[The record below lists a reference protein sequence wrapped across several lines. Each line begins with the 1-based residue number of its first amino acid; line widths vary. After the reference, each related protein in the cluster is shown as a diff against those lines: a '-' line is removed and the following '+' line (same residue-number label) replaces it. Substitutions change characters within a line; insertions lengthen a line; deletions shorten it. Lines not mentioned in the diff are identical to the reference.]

1 MGQRIWRSMLEKR
14 KGSRLHFTLID
25 PDKTEP
31 WEAEKIARTAYE
43 YGTDY
48 VLVGGSLG
56 VSPQATDAI
65 VEAVK
70 KFDVP
75 VIIFPGALNN
85 VSSKADAAFFLNII
99 NSDDPYYHGIAQVQG
114 SLIVLRHGLE
124 PIPTC
129 YVIVGYGG
137 TAGYMARARPVPY
150 EKPELVAAHSLA
162 CAMMGSKVIYLEAG
176 SGAPRPVPPEAVLL
190 SKEFLKAAEMEAL
203 LIVGGGIRSAEIARD
218 LALAGADGIVTG
230 TIVEQN
236 PEALRE
242 IVKTFKEV

>member
-1 MGQRIWRSMLEKR
+1 MGKIWRSMLERR
-14 KGSRLHFTLID
+14 KESRLHFTLID

-31 WEAEKIARTAYE
+31 WEAEKIARAARE

-56 VSPQATDAI
+56 VSPQSTDII
-65 VEAVK
+65 VEVVK
-70 KFDVP
+70 REGLP
-75 VIIFPGALNN
+75 VIIFPGSLNN
-85 VSSKADAAFFLNII
+85 VSPKADAALFLNII

-137 TAGYMARARPVPY
+137 TAGYMARARPIPY
-150 EKPELVAAHSLA
+150 EKPELVAAHALA

-176 SGAPRPVPPEAVLL
+176 SGAPRPVPPEAVFL
-190 SKEFLKAAEMEAL
+190 SKEFLKAVEMEAL
-203 LIVGGGIRSAEIARD
+203 LIVGGGIRSAEVAKDMAR
-218 LALAGADGIVTG
+218 AGADGIVTG
-230 TIVEQN
+230 NIVEQN

-242 IVKTFKEV
+242 IVKAFKEG